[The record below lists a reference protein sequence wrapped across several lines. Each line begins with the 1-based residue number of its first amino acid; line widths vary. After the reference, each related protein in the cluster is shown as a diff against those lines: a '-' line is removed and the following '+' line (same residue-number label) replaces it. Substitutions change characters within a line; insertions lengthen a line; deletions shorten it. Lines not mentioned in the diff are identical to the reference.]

1 MSTLNI
7 AALED
12 PDLDTI
18 DEKGK
23 PPELSRLSDA
33 NAARSYYGRVV
44 IEDRGSAM
52 ARARVQEMKDG
63 KPPYDPIRLQA
74 AGQSSRANANFLLA
88 LHLLNKTASGYNDII
103 FSVKDLMTIHT
114 EFGEP
119 SERVEHSRVL
129 AQELSRTVRRWPSFV
144 SNFLLLV
151 TKFVDHGVG
160 VAYWPCER
168 DFRFDVCGLS
178 EFLFDR
184 QVKASEEKIPI
195 AFQQHNYLVTDLF
208 QKKGMPKW
216 DDDEIDEAIRLATRN
231 SRTGSTYEYEQLQQ
245 QIKNNDLSA
254 DTMFS
259 HIPVIHCWVREFDG
273 SVSFHIAL
281 KEAKGSKFI
290 YSHPK
295 KYKSVSEAFTMF
307 TYGVGE
313 GTFHSIR
320 GLGHLIYPL
329 IQLQNRMMCQMA
341 DSAMIAGGIMVQPE
355 SQKALDELSI
365 QPVGPY
371 TILSP
376 GVAMLDRTPPDLTK
390 VSYPL
395 LNDLRQTTAE
405 YTSQFSAPQSPG
417 SSYENRLDTENRIES
432 MAANDSGAV
441 DLFYSSLDRLYEEL
455 VRRIIK
461 GDKKDPLIAEFY
473 KRIEKAGISQ
483 EIIDSID
490 HGSTAAKRAVG
501 SGNAAQR
508 GMAFSKLL
516 QLLPNLD
523 EIGQKR
529 LIYDFVADIVG
540 YQNADAYASLP
551 EEQRLGAQAKIAE
564 LENLLL
570 LAGSPIK
577 VLPDEMHAT
586 HAMVHIPALSQLI
599 EQIERGEADPME
611 MLNGLR
617 AMLEHCA
624 AHAEALAIDPSQV
637 SVYNELKR
645 VINNIR
651 QIVDNYE
658 RKIRSMEAAAAEEQA
673 AQGAPVEGQ
682 MPQDA
687 EMAAKARI
695 VELKVAQEEL
705 KLNLSQTL
713 GELRIA
719 EQQAKS
725 QQSLA
730 MNDLRGAQ
738 MAAKSIAFPALSY
751 KQRK

>member
-1 MSTLNI
+1 MSTPNI

-23 PPELSRLSDA
+23 PPEPSRLRDA
-33 NAARSYYGRVV
+33 VAARSYYGRVV

-74 AGQSSRANANFLLA
+74 SGQSSRANANFLLA
-88 LHLLNKTASGYNDII
+88 LHLLNKTAAGYNDII
-103 FSVKDLMTIHT
+103 FSVKDLMTVQT

-119 SERVEHSRVL
+119 SERIEYNRVIS
-129 AQELSRTVRRWPSFV
+129 QELSRTIRRWPSFV

-160 VAYWPCER
+160 VAYWPCEK

-184 QVKASEEKIPI
+184 QVKASSEKIPI

-208 QKKGMPKW
+208 QKKGMPNW
-216 DDDEIDEAIRLATRN
+216 NDDAINEAIISATRN

-254 DTMFS
+254 DAMFS

-273 SVSFHIAL
+273 SISFHIAL
-281 KEAKGSKFI
+281 KEGQGSEFI

-295 KYKSVSEAFTMF
+295 KYKSVSEAFVMF
-307 TYGVGE
+307 CYGVGE

-341 DSAMIAGGIMVQPE
+341 DSAMIAGGILVQPE

-376 GVAMLDRTPPDLTK
+376 GVQMVDRTPPDLTK

-405 YTSQFSAPQSPG
+405 YTSQFTAPQSAG
-417 SSYENRLDTENRIES
+417 SSTYENRLDTENRIES
-432 MAANDSGAV
+432 MASNDSGAV
-441 DLFYSSLDRLYEEL
+441 DLFYSSLDL
-455 VRRIIK
+455 VYMEMARRIID
-461 GDKKDPLIAEFY
+461 GDKKDPLIGEFH
-473 KRIEKAGISQ
+473 KRVARAGITP
-483 EIIDSID
+483 EILKSID

-508 GMAFSKLL
+508 GLAFSKLL

-540 YQNADAYASLP
+540 HQNAEAYASLP
-551 EEQRLGAQAKIAE
+551 EEQRLGSQAKIAE

-570 LAGSPIK
+570 LSGSPIK
-577 VLPDEMHAT
+577 VLSDEMHAT
-586 HAMVHIPALSQLI
+586 HAMVHIPALAQII
-599 EQIERGEADPME
+599 EQIERGEVDPME
-611 MLNGLR
+611 LLTGLR
-617 AMLEHCA
+617 ATLEHCG
-624 AHAEALAIDPSQV
+624 AHAEALATDPSQT
-637 SVYNELKR
+637 SVFNELKR

-658 RKIRSMEAAAAEEQA
+658 RKIRSMEADAAEQA
-673 AQGAPVEGQ
+673 APVEGQ
-682 MPQDA
+682 PTQDV

-695 VELKVAQEEL
+695 AELKVAQQEL
-705 KLNLSQTL
+705 QLSLAQTL
-713 GELRIA
+713 GELRVA
-719 EQQAKS
+719 ELQAKT

-738 MAAKSIAFPALSY
+738 MAVKSAAFPALAY